1 MTMYW
6 WNDIWLNEGFAS
18 YIEYKGLSEAEPT
31 WNVMDL
37 FTVDDMHSV
46 LQLDSLPSTRPIIKD
61 ADTPDEITALFDAIT
76 YNKGAS
82 IIRMLD
88 DFVGNENFQKTVTKY
103 LTDFKYKSTVTSDFL
118 TTFEDLKLD
127 INVR

>member
-1 MTMYW
+1 MYW

-18 YIEYKGLSEAEPT
+18 YIEYKGLTEAEPT
-31 WNVMDL
+31 WAIMDH

-46 LQLDSLPSTRPIIKD
+46 LATDSLPSTRAIIKD

-88 DFVGNENFQKTVTKY
+88 DFVGNDNFQKTVTKY

-127 INVR
+127 INVT